1 MNKLLYR
8 IFKLANN
15 SSDIKP
21 HEMFLGF
28 YKQNKPESKDINI
41 FLNHSNNDKFVSF
54 LNSKLDSKNFEELAT
69 FCMDHSDSESR
80 ELDLTN
86 DHIRE
91 ISKILY
97 EEFKSKIKSYG
108 NDNPKDISKDLDLL
122 SPIWSLLNHVSEYL
136 KYHESKD
143 IDKITLYENKH
154 IDEYSKELRLMSL
167 LKKDPKF
174 ITFLESDF
182 FHEKIDPNNLKE
194 FGATDPAKF
203 MLALYF
209 IYCSINNIQSNVSNI
224 NNEILEE
231 YLMGILNVAYNF
243 KAYPEYIEKVFRL
256 IYALIK
262 KGMEEFA
269 VDEVLSQFLDNNYF
283 PANILTQEQ
292 KEFIVEIAEK
302 KKDYSIAGYIASK
315 SNAFYDIYDL
325 NYPWVSKTV
334 EEINE
339 ESNSYGY

>member
-97 EEFKSKIKSYG
+97 DEFKSKIKSYG

-143 IDKITLYENKH
+143 IDKVTLYENKH
-154 IDEYSKELRLMSL
+154 IDKDSKELRLLSL
-167 LKKDPKF
+167 LKKDTKF
-174 ITFLESDF
+174 ISFIESDF
-182 FHEKIDPNNLKE
+182 FHDKLEVHGDLELIRDTLL
-194 FGATDPAKF
+194 F
-203 MLALYF
+203 LYF
-209 IYCSINNIQSNVSNI
+209 VYCSVNDINSSIIQEIDNENIKDHLDVTGFSFD
-224 NNEILEE
+224 
-231 YLMGILNVAYNF
+231 YNF
-243 KAYPEYIEKVFRL
+243 KAYPEYIEKAFKL
-256 IYALIK
+256 TYALIK
-262 KGMEEFA
+262 KGMEDVAIEK
-269 VDEVLSQFLDNNYF
+269 VLSQLLDNNYF
-283 PANILTQEQ
+283 PANILTQKQ